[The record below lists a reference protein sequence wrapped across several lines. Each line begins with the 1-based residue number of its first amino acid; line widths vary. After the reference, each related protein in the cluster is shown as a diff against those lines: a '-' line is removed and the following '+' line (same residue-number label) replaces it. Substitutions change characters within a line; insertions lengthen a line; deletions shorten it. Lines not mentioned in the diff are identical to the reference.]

1 MVFDQSKNLIDL
13 LYSDVLVDP
22 PELVMAKIRFTKTR
36 RAFSSFLTT
45 YVTSN
50 AASNVTKVAC
60 WYFLEPNEAT
70 IGDLEPTDSAFFT
83 PADAAS
89 ENRRTS
95 SKSRLITPVGE

>member
-1 MVFDQSKNLIDL
+1 
-13 LYSDVLVDP
+13 
-22 PELVMAKIRFTKTR
+22 
-36 RAFSSFLTT
+36 
-45 YVTSN
+45 
-50 AASNVTKVAC
+50 
-60 WYFLEPNEAT
+60 LEPNEAT